1 MKSQRSKS
9 LKYKRFTPLGC
20 KDINIYKI
28 DLWQKFHSLAYFI
41 LLRKIKT
48 RGDSRSQSGASNVA
62 EI

>member
-1 MKSQRSKS
+1 MKSHISNS

-20 KDINIYKI
+20 KEFNY
-28 DLWQKFHSLAYFI
+28 LAYFI

-48 RGDSRSQSGASNVA
+48 RRDTTSQSGTSNVT